1 MAETVDD
8 GDSLKKADEFEP
20 KEEKLGSIQ
29 MNSGFE
35 FAPKDDPQDENLG
48 IHFYI
53 NECSRNLFK
62 QKYSSSAPNLR
73 IEKMSRLRTLHF
85 VLSYLNYQI
94 LRLTG
99 FNEFIASF
107 QFQSVD
113 FQISKKQKSIII

>member
-35 FAPKDDPQDENLG
+35 FAPKDDPQDENRG

-73 IEKMSRLRTLHF
+73 IEKCQDC
-85 VLSYLNYQI
+85 VLYIVLGYLNFQI
-94 LRLTG
+94 LR
-99 FNEFIASF
+99 
-107 QFQSVD
+107 
-113 FQISKKQKSIII
+113 